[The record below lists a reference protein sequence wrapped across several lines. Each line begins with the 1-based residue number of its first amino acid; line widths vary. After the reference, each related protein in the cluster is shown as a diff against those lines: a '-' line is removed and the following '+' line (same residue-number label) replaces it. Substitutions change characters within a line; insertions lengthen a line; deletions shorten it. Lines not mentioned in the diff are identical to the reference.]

1 MDLIR
6 WPMQSSQ
13 GIVLSDDSW
22 NTFLFLFTCMDTL
35 FCSFFVSS
43 ELHPFG
49 VFMQIAMWMVQGT
62 L

>member
-35 FCSFFVSS
+35 FCSFFVNS